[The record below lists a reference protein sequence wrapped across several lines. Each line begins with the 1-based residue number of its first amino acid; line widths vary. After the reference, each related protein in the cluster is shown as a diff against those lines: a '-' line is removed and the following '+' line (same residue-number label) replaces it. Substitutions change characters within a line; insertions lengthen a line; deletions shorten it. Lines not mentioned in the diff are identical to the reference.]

1 MGKVIDMPTGK
12 KRDSM
17 RRRIKRERKKEVRSS
32 HASGNWCKGV
42 LGRLF
47 RMSVEGMKRVS
58 LSMLSVTLSTFIGFL
73 EVFRRPIRWLL
84 RLIIIS
90 MVFAVAAQYRNNWND
105 LQMTIYAVFTV
116 LFTFGLI
123 AFYDSLINSLRDMNY
138 RLLNRRSS
146 THA

>member
-17 RRRIKRERKKEVRSS
+17 RRRIKRERKKEVRAG
-32 HASGNWCKGV
+32 HATGSWCKGV
-42 LGRLF
+42 LGRLC
-47 RMSVEGMKRVS
+47 RVSAEGLKRAS
-58 LSMLSVTLSTFIGFL
+58 LSMLSVSLSTLIGFL

-84 RLIIIS
+84 RLVIIS
-90 MVFAVAAQYRNNWND
+90 MVLAVAAQYRNDWSD

-116 LFTFGLI
+116 LFTFGFI
-123 AFYDSLINSLRDMNY
+123 AFYDSLLNSLRDMKY